1 MRITFGAGR
10 RTLIFPITF
19 KRTFA
24 GRCRI
29 REQNRNF
36 GIIPEREFILPQGI
50 YFQNFRELSGKRI
63 CSDTERRA
71 RNPVEGSEISETIA
85 RRSVKDSLTIFSESS
100 RTN

>member
-1 MRITFGAGR
+1 MGNLLQVFQLGAGR
-10 RTLIFPITF
+10 RVLIFPITF

-29 REQNRNF
+29 REQNRDF

-50 YFQNFRELSGKRI
+50 YYQNFRELSGKQI

-71 RNPVEGSEISETIA
+71 RNPVEGIA
-85 RRSVKDSLTIFSESS
+85 REHRATTIPNEM
-100 RTN
+100 RHVYR